1 MVIFAVGI
9 WGENSLDG
17 GCVATEKRTV
27 HVVIP
32 MSDLFEACGC
42 RLKFIVEYIIFDQQ
56 FVVVSADTI
65 HFGSVKKERKKQID
79 N

>member
-9 WGENSLDG
+9 WGENTLDV
-17 GCVATEKRTV
+17 GCVATEKRSV

-32 MSDLFEACGC
+32 MSDLFKTCGS
-42 RLKFIVEYIIFDQQ
+42 RLEFIVKYIIFDQQ

-65 HFGSVKKERKKQID
+65 HFGSVKKERKK
-79 N
+79 